1 MYAWQTLLM
10 VNCMVKLL
18 SSYTE
23 RFMCLSLCVYAHE
36 GESVLPPTATIAEA

>member
-10 VNCMVKLL
+10 ANCMVKLL

-23 RFMCLSLCVYAHE
+23 KFMRLSLCVYAHE
-36 GESVLPPTATIAEA
+36 GESVLPPTATIPKA